1 MEALALPV
9 DDSKA
14 NDKLEPSRTPNSE
27 CADAKGAATAVVFTA
42 NAAAVAVAGRRE
54 AMETDV
60 PTLLTNRRAIMR
72 CAIVDLLQLNNFFCL
87 IT

>member
-14 NDKLEPSRTPNSE
+14 NDKLEPSRTPNAE

-72 CAIVDLLQLNNFFCL
+72 CTVEASD
-87 IT
+87 

>member
-9 DDSKA
+9 DDSKS
-14 NDKLEPSRTPNSE
+14 NDKLEPSRTPNAE

-72 CAIVDLLQLNNFFCL
+72 CTVEASD
-87 IT
+87 